1 MTIEVSREKFKS
13 TVAAGLAR
21 ANNEMHDVLGE
32 LRIYNKERRQE
43 TPEVKN
49 EPNSQILSRMTDREY
64 YRKPRNCGALIFRI
78 PAPDEH
84 NYRRLDLRKPP
95 RDCNLC

>member
-43 TPEVKN
+43 TPEVKM
-49 EPNSQILSRMTDREY
+49 SRIHR
-64 YRKPRNCGALIFRI
+64 F
-78 PAPDEH
+78 
-84 NYRRLDLRKPP
+84 
-95 RDCNLC
+95 

>member
-49 EPNSQILSRMTDREY
+49 EPNSQIFSRMTDREY
-64 YRKPRNCGALIFRI
+64 
-78 PAPDEH
+78 
-84 NYRRLDLRKPP
+84 
-95 RDCNLC
+95 

>member
-1 MTIEVSREKFKS
+1 MAIEVSREKFKS

-43 TPEVKN
+43 TPEAKM
-49 EPNSQILSRMTDREY
+49 SRIHR
-64 YRKPRNCGALIFRI
+64 F
-78 PAPDEH
+78 
-84 NYRRLDLRKPP
+84 
-95 RDCNLC
+95 

>member
-1 MTIEVSREKFKS
+1 MAQRAIEA

-64 YRKPRNCGALIFRI
+64 
-78 PAPDEH
+78 
-84 NYRRLDLRKPP
+84 
-95 RDCNLC
+95 